1 LHDELKCENEEIT
14 KKLDEAQVTLKHLEC
29 ENLDLIKKNKNLIS
43 TQENLHKDAVKQ
55 NQTLTVNEQKLKE
68 QLAKNILELDY
79 LKEERENLKK
89 IMNEAVNKCS
99 TLIKEKN
106 ELEREL
112 INKTNQIENL
122 KNSNQLLHKNLVKTN
137 LREGKFEESK
147 M

>member
-1 LHDELKCENEEIT
+1 M
-14 KKLDEAQVTLKHLEC
+14 
-29 ENLDLIKKNKNLIS
+29 
-43 TQENLHKDAVKQ
+43 
-55 NQTLTVNEQKLKE
+55 KE

-106 ELEREL
+106 DLEREL

-137 LREGKFEESK
+137 LRDGKLEESK